1 MSRESVEV
9 SGYNDSSVAM
19 EGTVATF
26 SCPPR
31 MILTGHNMTTCM
43 GNGEWDPDPRHV
55 KCIGEAN
62 YFLDS
67 IIVSL
72 LIFHYSIRI
81 QLIVVS
87 LLLIITL
94 RYCTTPLWREQCSFS
109 GVQTPPLLP

>member
-26 SCPPR
+26 TCPPG
-31 MILTGHNMTTCM
+31 MILIGLNMTTCM

-67 IIVSL
+67 TII
-72 LIFHYSIRI
+72 LIDQNFFTL
-81 QLIVVS
+81 QLTVVC
-87 LLLIITL
+87 L
-94 RYCTTPLWREQCSFS
+94 
-109 GVQTPPLLP
+109 